1 MEELIYKCLSLY
13 TPLLVR
19 GKSIKPSHEIT
30 SIKATLIQVCDKG
43 MKHISILTLIKKS
56 NSGLF
61 VKVNISNKSW
71 IR

>member
-43 MKHISILTLIKKS
+43 MKHISILTLIKRK
-56 NSGLF
+56 
-61 VKVNISNKSW
+61 
-71 IR
+71 